1 MKTYPDYN
9 VLEIR
14 AKGSGGRRVG
24 VKVGA
29 STRCGPKIEA
39 YSAVMADNIE
49 RDTIERAKSEAL
61 RVAVRNLAAKH
72 TAVVNTCKKRGT
84 HEGHG

>member
-1 MKTYPDYN
+1 MKTYPEYN

-29 STRCGPKIEA
+29 ATRCGPDIEA
-39 YSAVMADNIE
+39 YSAVMADNTE
-49 RDTIERAKSEAL
+49 HATIEAAKSEAL

-84 HEGHG
+84 HKDH